1 MVSIEVGVMFDE
13 KNRVIVL
20 SAGHTQQEK
29 LDWCCDQL
37 TGTVMCHPITYGLDD
52 AEIWYF
58 KTGEEATM
66 FALRW
71 S

>member
-1 MVSIEVGVMFDE
+1 MFDE

-20 SAGHTQQEK
+20 SAGHARQEK
-29 LDWCCDQL
+29 LDWCCDHL

-58 KTGEEATM
+58 KTGEETTM

-71 S
+71 GSL

>member
-1 MVSIEVGVMFDE
+1 MMFDE

-20 SAGHTQQEK
+20 SAGGTQQEK
-29 LDWCCDQL
+29 LDWCRDHL
-37 TGTVMCHPITYGLDD
+37 TGTVMCHQMCHPITYGLDY

-58 KTGEEATM
+58 ETGEESTM

-71 S
+71 GSQ